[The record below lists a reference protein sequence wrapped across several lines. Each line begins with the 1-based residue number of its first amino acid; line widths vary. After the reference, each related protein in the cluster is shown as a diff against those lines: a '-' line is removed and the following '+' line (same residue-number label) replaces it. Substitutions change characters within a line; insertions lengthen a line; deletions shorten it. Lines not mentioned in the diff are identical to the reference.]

1 MSHEIVV
8 CGVPFGTPEE
18 RQALRIVKDAGFTS
32 VQIYVFW
39 NRIEPQRRGEFDW
52 SYYDRQVKLIQ
63 EAGLKWVPFLIFGPA
78 YGFPKWWLES
88 DRHVGYRCL
97 EHNTENAVESLWNP
111 VWRDEV
117 TRLLTAFAGHYLP
130 MNVIESVQ
138 PGITGDYGE
147 AIFPAVGNWP
157 GMYHTHRGYW
167 CMDDYA
173 QADFRRAM
181 REKYGSVE
189 AMNAKWRSHY
199 ADFEELRPF
208 LRHKAPSRTAY
219 FDMMMWYK
227 ASMTDYD
234 AFWMRECRRLFPD
247 TPVYMC
253 TGGSEEPWLGADFA
267 EQARASARFGGG
279 IRLTNETNT
288 FSENYYST
296 AHTVSACKHYGAYMG
311 LEPVG
316 PMLPKGVTARMFGS
330 AAYGNR
336 QIFHY
341 YANLVSEKYGH
352 AGAERVKKYA
362 PLIRERMPE
371 SRVAMFWPLD
381 QAWVEAQPVSKA
393 IEQAMNYIR
402 RQYEVW
408 MLSETLVLDDALD
421 RCSVLVML
429 GVSFT
434 RREVLEKI
442 ARWVERG
449 GVLLTDGRVTDL
461 EGDPVPEFD
470 RALGFTEESQ
480 LCGGITT
487 FYPEMRPWNR
497 QLTAADEFRS
507 SLAWWRLAED
517 VTPMFSSRA
526 SQTAPDD
533 NYQTRTMEVHAGFE
547 HPWGKGRA
555 IFYCGPLDMDANP
568 DQIFGVSHA
577 FEHLLMDVCRAFSNL
592 EPLGTRS
599 DEIARARCDGGML
612 ILKEDEIS
620 FEERG

>member
-234 AFWMRECRRLFPD
+234 AFFRRTAVSRTNSAWTMSVSGSDAKLTGELALAWLDAARERLLDAQEHAIKAEALRNELDGLTRCVQYSAENVPASVCPVVEEGILDKYAARIIAEENVSHGLPSAVRVGASNPNALTLKPASRGAAFD
-247 TPVYMC
+247 TL
-253 TGGSEEPWLGADFA
+253 LGA
-267 EQARASARFGGG
+267 
-279 IRLTNETNT
+279 
-288 FSENYYST
+288 
-296 AHTVSACKHYGAYMG
+296 
-311 LEPVG
+311 
-316 PMLPKGVTARMFGS
+316 
-330 AAYGNR
+330 
-336 QIFHY
+336 
-341 YANLVSEKYGH
+341 
-352 AGAERVKKYA
+352 
-362 PLIRERMPE
+362 
-371 SRVAMFWPLD
+371 
-381 QAWVEAQPVSKA
+381 
-393 IEQAMNYIR
+393 
-402 RQYEVW
+402 
-408 MLSETLVLDDALD
+408 
-421 RCSVLVML
+421 
-429 GVSFT
+429 
-434 RREVLEKI
+434 
-442 ARWVERG
+442 
-449 GVLLTDGRVTDL
+449 
-461 EGDPVPEFD
+461 
-470 RALGFTEESQ
+470 
-480 LCGGITT
+480 LCGLI
-487 FYPEMRPWNR
+487 
-497 QLTAADEFRS
+497 AAFAFVRFP
-507 SLAWWRLAED
+507 AE
-517 VTPMFSSRA
+517 
-526 SQTAPDD
+526 
-533 NYQTRTMEVHAGFE
+533 
-547 HPWGKGRA
+547 
-555 IFYCGPLDMDANP
+555 
-568 DQIFGVSHA
+568 
-577 FEHLLMDVCRAFSNL
+577 
-592 EPLGTRS
+592 
-599 DEIARARCDGGML
+599 
-612 ILKEDEIS
+612 KE
-620 FEERG
+620 RK